1 MMMMMTMITMS
12 MTRTVIVINLLH
24 HLQYSGHVQQSQTSH
39 LYRSPPLTNPT
50 KFGFGKTSFSFR
62 PALATFWKETSNDVD
77 VMMSSVSATSKQTN
91 FISNKTQPRKNTSG
105 FTQPVS
111 ASKRLILISSNTFL
125 GIKLLSTWTSLRA
138 GLPIWQGKVRPDLDS
153 KKKRSKCE
161 TRKNLYLT
169 TKNPIIQSTQSYKI
183 QKITFGKEQKNLR
196 DTLWTAKSAVKVNFR
211 TKEPS
216 PLDPGWQ
223 RMDQ

>member
-1 MMMMMTMITMS
+1 MMMMMMMMTMITMS

-50 KFGFGKTSFSFR
+50 KVGFGKTSFSFR

-125 GIKLLSTWTSLRA
+125 GIKLLSTWTSL
-138 GLPIWQGKVRPDLDS
+138 GQDS
-153 KKKRSKCE
+153 RTTYLAWKGTSWLRFKKKVKMRNKKEFIPFHRYTLLFNLLNHIKS
-161 TRKNLYLT
+161 RK
-169 TKNPIIQSTQSYKI
+169 
-183 QKITFGKEQKNLR
+183 
-196 DTLWTAKSAVKVNFR
+196 
-211 TKEPS
+211 
-216 PLDPGWQ
+216 
-223 RMDQ
+223 